1 MCKFNKELKNEL
13 VEALGLTEEQLELLD
28 ESKFDDLLTQAIKK
42 NLDQSEQS
50 EQSET
55 ESQTEKETEMNVVNA
70 IETPVVE
77 TPAETTVAS
86 TALAKVKSPA
96 ARKAISVFAK
106 VAAGILFGGACAV
119 AGAAH
124 HKEVNKAVK
133 KARKKVGK
141 VIPAL
146 APKPWYKF

>member
-50 EQSET
+50 ET
-55 ESQTEKETEMNVVNA
+55 KSQTEKETEMNVVNA

-106 VAAGILFGGACAV
+106 VAAGVLFGGACAAV
-119 AGAAH
+119 GAAH
-124 HKEVNKAVK
+124 HKEVNKTIK

>member
-1 MCKFNKELKNEL
+1 MCKFNKNLKNEL
-13 VEALGLTEEQLELLD
+13 VDALGLTEEQLEMLD
-28 ESKFDDLLTQAIKK
+28 ETKFDELLTEAIKK
-42 NLDQSEQS
+42 NLDQ
-50 EQSET
+50 ET
-55 ESQTEKETEMNVVNA
+55 ETKETPVEKEIEMNVVNA

-77 TPAETTVAS
+77 ETVTS
-86 TALAKVKSPA
+86 TALAKVKSPV

-106 VAAGILFGGACAV
+106 VAAGVLFGGACAV
-119 AGAAH
+119 AGASH

-141 VIPAL
+141 YIPAV

>member
-50 EQSET
+50 ET

-77 TPAETTVAS
+77 TPAETTIAS
-86 TALAKVKSPA
+86 TTLAKVKSPA
-96 ARKAISVFAK
+96 ARKAISIFAK
-106 VAAGILFGGACAV
+106 VAAGVLFGGACAV
-119 AGAAH
+119 AGATH

>member
-1 MCKFNKELKNEL
+1 MCKFNKDLKNEL
-13 VEALGLTEEQLELLD
+13 VEALGLTEDQLELLD
-28 ESKFDDLLTQAIKK
+28 ESKFDELLTAAIKK
-42 NLDQSEQS
+42 NLDA
-50 EQSET
+50 ET
-55 ESQTEKETEMNVVNA
+55 KETKETQTVEKEIEMNTIV
-70 IETPVVE
+70 ETPVVE
-77 TPAETTVAS
+77 TPAETTTS

-106 VAAGILFGGACAV
+106 VAAGVLFGGACAV
-119 AGAAH
+119 AGATH

-141 VIPAL
+141 YIPAV

>member
-1 MCKFNKELKNEL
+1 MCKFNVNLKDEL

-50 EQSET
+50 E
-55 ESQTEKETEMNVVNA
+55 TEKEIEMTTTTTT

-77 TPAETTVAS
+77 TPVETTTS

-106 VAAGILFGGACAV
+106 VTAGVLFGGACAAV
-119 AGAAH
+119 GAAH
-124 HKEVNKAVK
+124 HKEVNKVIK

-141 VIPAL
+141 VIPAV

>member
-1 MCKFNKELKNEL
+1 MN
-13 VEALGLTEEQLELLD
+13 
-28 ESKFDDLLTQAIKK
+28 
-42 NLDQSEQS
+42 
-50 EQSET
+50 
-55 ESQTEKETEMNVVNA
+55 NVVNA

-106 VAAGILFGGACAV
+106 VAAGVLFGGACAV
-119 AGAAH
+119 AGATH
-124 HKEVNKAVK
+124 HKEVNRVVK

-141 VIPAL
+141 VIPAV

>member
-1 MCKFNKELKNEL
+1 MCKFNKDLKNEL
-13 VEALGLTEEQLELLD
+13 VDALGLTEEQLEMLD
-28 ESKFDDLLTQAIKK
+28 ESKFDELLTAAIKK
-42 NLDQSEQS
+42 NLDQET
-50 EQSET
+50 EVTET
-55 ESQTEKETEMNVVNA
+55 ESNESVKEIEMTTTTT

-77 TPAETTVAS
+77 ETVTS
-86 TALAKVKSPA
+86 TALAKVKSPT

-106 VAAGILFGGACAV
+106 VTAGILFGGACAV
-119 AGAAH
+119 AGASH

-146 APKPWYKF
+146 ALKPWYKF

>member
-50 EQSET
+50 ET

-86 TALAKVKSPA
+86 TTLAKVKSPA
-96 ARKAISVFAK
+96 ARKAISIFAK
-106 VAAGILFGGACAV
+106 VAAGVLFGGACAV
-119 AGAAH
+119 AGATH

-141 VIPAL
+141 YIPAV

>member
-1 MCKFNKELKNEL
+1 MCKFNVNLKDEL

-50 EQSET
+50 KQSET
-55 ESQTEKETEMNVVNA
+55 EKEIEMTTTTTT

-77 TPAETTVAS
+77 TPAESTVAS

-96 ARKAISVFAK
+96 ARKTISVFAK
-106 VAAGILFGGACAV
+106 IAAGVLFGGACAV
-119 AGAAH
+119 AGASH
-124 HKEVNKAVK
+124 HKEVNKAMK

-141 VIPAL
+141 YVPAL

>member
-50 EQSET
+50 ET

-86 TALAKVKSPA
+86 TTLAKVKSPA
-96 ARKAISVFAK
+96 ARKAISIFAK
-106 VAAGILFGGACAV
+106 VAAGVLFGGACAV

-124 HKEVNKAVK
+124 HKEVNRVMK

-141 VIPAL
+141 VIPAI

>member
-42 NLDQSEQS
+42 NLDQS

-106 VAAGILFGGACAV
+106 VAAGVLFGGACAV
-119 AGAAH
+119 AGATH
-124 HKEVNKAVK
+124 HKEVNKTIK

>member
-50 EQSET
+50 ET

-86 TALAKVKSPA
+86 TTLAKVKSPA
-96 ARKAISVFAK
+96 ARKAISIFAK
-106 VAAGILFGGACAV
+106 VAAGVLFGGACAV
-119 AGAAH
+119 AGATH
-124 HKEVNKAVK
+124 YKEVNKAVK

-141 VIPAL
+141 YIPAV

>member
-1 MCKFNKELKNEL
+1 MCKFNKDLKDEL
-13 VEALGLTEEQLELLD
+13 VDALGLTEEQLEMLD
-28 ESKFDDLLTQAIKK
+28 DGKFDELLTAAIKK

-50 EQSET
+50 ET
-55 ESQTEKETEMNVVNA
+55 ESQTKEIEMNTVTIETPV
-70 IETPVVE
+70 ETPVVE
-77 TPAETTVAS
+77 ETVTS

-96 ARKAISVFAK
+96 ARKTISIFAK
-106 VAAGILFGGACAV
+106 VAAGVLFGGACAAV
-119 AGAAH
+119 GAAH

>member
-1 MCKFNKELKNEL
+1 MCKFNVNLKDELI
-13 VEALGLTEEQLELLD
+13 EALGLTEEQLELLD
-28 ESKFDDLLTQAIKK
+28 ESKFDELLTEAIKK
-42 NLDQSEQS
+42 NLSE
-50 EQSET
+50 ET
-55 ESQTEKETEMNVVNA
+55 KETQTVEKEIEMNTV

-77 TPAETTVAS
+77 TPVEATTS

-106 VAAGILFGGACAV
+106 VAAGVLFGGACAV
-119 AGAAH
+119 AGATH
-124 HKEVNKAVK
+124 HKEVNRVVK

>member
-50 EQSET
+50 ET
-55 ESQTEKETEMNVVNA
+55 ESQTEKETEMNNVA

-77 TPAETTVAS
+77 TQATVETTVAS

-96 ARKAISVFAK
+96 ARKAIGIFAK
-106 VAAGILFGGACAV
+106 VAAGVLFGGACAAV
-119 AGAAH
+119 GATH

>member
-1 MCKFNKELKNEL
+1 MCKFNVNLKDEL

-28 ESKFDDLLTQAIKK
+28 ESKFDELLTEAIKK
-42 NLDQSEQS
+42 NLNKNQS

-55 ESQTEKETEMNVVNA
+55 ESQTEKEVEMTT

-77 TPAETTVAS
+77 TPVETTVTS
-86 TALAKVKSPA
+86 TALAKVKSPT

-106 VAAGILFGGACAV
+106 VAAGVLFGGACAV
-119 AGAAH
+119 AGASH
-124 HKEVNKAVK
+124 HKEVNKVVK

>member
-1 MCKFNKELKNEL
+1 MCKFNVNLKDELI
-13 VEALGLTEEQLELLD
+13 EALGLTEEQLELLD

-50 EQSET
+50 KQSET
-55 ESQTEKETEMNVVNA
+55 KKEIEMTA
-70 IETPVVE
+70 TTATIETPVE
-77 TPAETTVAS
+77 TVVETTVAS
-86 TALAKVKSPA
+86 TALAKVKSPT

-106 VAAGILFGGACAV
+106 VAAGVLFGGACAAV
-119 AGAAH
+119 GATH
-124 HKEVNKAVK
+124 HKEVNRAVK

-141 VIPAL
+141 YVPAL

>member
-1 MCKFNKELKNEL
+1 MCKFNKDLKNEL
-13 VEALGLTEEQLELLD
+13 VEALGLTEDQLELLD
-28 ESKFDDLLTQAIKK
+28 ESKFDELLTATIKK
-42 NLDQSEQS
+42 NLDA
-50 EQSET
+50 ET
-55 ESQTEKETEMNVVNA
+55 ETKETQTVEKEIEMNTVT
-70 IETPVVE
+70 IETPVE
-77 TPAETTVAS
+77 TPVAEETVTS

-106 VAAGILFGGACAV
+106 VAAGVLFGGACAV
-119 AGAAH
+119 AGATH
-124 HKEVNKAVK
+124 HKEVNKTIK

>member
-1 MCKFNKELKNEL
+1 MCKFNKDLKNEL
-13 VEALGLTEEQLELLD
+13 VDALGLTEDQLELLD
-28 ESKFDDLLTQAIKK
+28 ETKFDELLTQAIKK
-42 NLDQSEQS
+42 NLDQS

-55 ESQTEKETEMNVVNA
+55 ESQTEKETEMNNVA

-77 TPAETTVAS
+77 TPVETTTS
-86 TALAKVKSPA
+86 TALAKVKSPT

-106 VAAGILFGGACAV
+106 VTAGILFSSACAV
-119 AGAAH
+119 VGASH

>member
-1 MCKFNKELKNEL
+1 MCKFNKDLKNEL
-13 VEALGLTEEQLELLD
+13 VEALGLTEDQLELLD
-28 ESKFDDLLTQAIKK
+28 ESKFDELLTAAIKK
-42 NLDQSEQS
+42 NLDA
-50 EQSET
+50 ET
-55 ESQTEKETEMNVVNA
+55 ETKETQTQTVEKETEEMNTV
-70 IETPVVE
+70 IETPVEIAVE
-77 TPAETTVAS
+77 TTTS

-96 ARKAISVFAK
+96 ARKAIGIFAK
-106 VAAGILFGGACAV
+106 VAAGVLFGGACAV

-124 HKEVNKAVK
+124 HKEVNRVVK

>member
-1 MCKFNKELKNEL
+1 MCKFNKDLKNEL
-13 VEALGLTEEQLELLD
+13 VEALGLSEDQLELLD
-28 ESKFDDLLTQAIKK
+28 ESKFDELLTAAIKK

-50 EQSET
+50 ET
-55 ESQTEKETEMNVVNA
+55 ESQTKEIEMNTVT
-70 IETPVVE
+70 IETPVETAVE
-77 TPAETTVAS
+77 TTTS
-86 TALAKVKSPA
+86 TALAKVKNPT
-96 ARKAISVFAK
+96 ARKAIGIFAK
-106 VAAGILFGGACAV
+106 VAAGVLFGGACAV
-119 AGAAH
+119 AGATH

>member
-50 EQSET
+50 ET

-77 TPAETTVAS
+77 TPAETTIAS
-86 TALAKVKSPA
+86 TTLAKVKSPA
-96 ARKAISVFAK
+96 ARKAISIFAK
-106 VAAGILFGGACAV
+106 VAAGVLFGGACAV

-124 HKEVNKAVK
+124 HKEVNKTIK

>member
-1 MCKFNKELKNEL
+1 MCKFNVNFKDEL
-13 VEALGLTEEQLELLD
+13 VEALGLSEEQLELLD
-28 ESKFDDLLTQAIKK
+28 ETKFDELLTEAIKK
-42 NLDQSEQS
+42 NLDQ
-50 EQSET
+50 ET
-55 ESQTEKETEMNVVNA
+55 ETKETPVEKEIKMNVVNA

-77 TPAETTVAS
+77 ETVTS
-86 TALAKVKSPA
+86 TALAKVKSPV

-106 VAAGILFGGACAV
+106 VAAGVLFGGACAV
-119 AGAAH
+119 AGATH

>member
-1 MCKFNKELKNEL
+1 MCKFNVNLKDEL

-28 ESKFDDLLTQAIKK
+28 ESKFDELLTEAIKK
-42 NLDQSEQS
+42 NLSE
-50 EQSET
+50 ET
-55 ESQTEKETEMNVVNA
+55 KETQTVEKEIEMNTVT

-77 TPAETTVAS
+77 TPVETTTS

-96 ARKAISVFAK
+96 ARKAIGIFAK
-106 VAAGILFGGACAV
+106 VAAGVLFGGACAAV
-119 AGAAH
+119 GAAH
-124 HKEVNKAVK
+124 HKEVNKVIK

-141 VIPAL
+141 VIPAV

>member
-1 MCKFNKELKNEL
+1 MCQFNKDLKTELT
-13 VEALGLTEEQLELLD
+13 EALGLTEEQLEILD
-28 ESKFDDLLTQAIKK
+28 ETKFDELLTEAIKK
-42 NLDQSEQS
+42 NLDQSE
-50 EQSET
+50 
-55 ESQTEKETEMNVVNA
+55 SQTQTENEKEIEMNNVA

-77 TPAETTVAS
+77 TAVETTTS

-106 VAAGILFGGACAV
+106 IAAGVLFGGACAV
-119 AGAAH
+119 AGATH

-141 VIPAL
+141 YIPAV

>member
-1 MCKFNKELKNEL
+1 MCKFNVNLKDEL

-42 NLDQSEQS
+42 NID
-50 EQSET
+50 QSET
-55 ESQTEKETEMNVVNA
+55 EKEIEMTTT

-77 TPAETTVAS
+77 TTTS

-106 VAAGILFGGACAV
+106 VTAGVLFGGACAAV
-119 AGAAH
+119 GAAH
-124 HKEVNKAVK
+124 HKEVNKVIK

-141 VIPAL
+141 VIPAV

>member
-13 VEALGLTEEQLELLD
+13 IEALGLTEEQLELLD
-28 ESKFDDLLTQAIKK
+28 ETKFDELLTQAIKK
-42 NLDQSEQS
+42 NLDQSE
-50 EQSET
+50 T
-55 ESQTEKETEMNVVNA
+55 ESQTEKEIEMNNVA

-77 TPAETTVAS
+77 TQATVETTVAS
-86 TALAKVKSPA
+86 TALAKVKSPT
-96 ARKAISVFAK
+96 ARKAIGIFAK
-106 VAAGILFGGACAV
+106 VAAGVLFGGACVAV
-119 AGAAH
+119 GATH
-124 HKEVNKAVK
+124 HKEVNRVVK